1 MTEKQTFNDVFI
13 KLLSERFRVFTDN
26 DRTLDK
32 STCSE
37 IYQVIFNCLVDV
49 LKQSSVQLKN
59 ETVNWI
65 AQSYYTS
72 LKINGKHELNPNIFT
87 QKAKLEEIE
96 SKELALIAMLLQGT
110 DFSAE
115 VVHFL
120 KTKRG

>member
-13 KLLSERFRVFTDN
+13 KLLNERFRVFIDN
-26 DRTLDK
+26 DRKLDK

-65 AQSYYTS
+65 AQSYYSS
-72 LKINGKHELNPNIFT
+72 LKINGGHELNPNIFT

-96 SKELALIAMLLQGT
+96 SRELALVAMLLQGT

-115 VVHFL
+115 VIHFL